1 MDGTAAELS
10 RIYGGMY
17 TRDEIKTFFEGK
29 PATPAEAEEC
39 RQDAIDFEALYQRR
53 GATILRLRRQITDLQ
68 IHVSTLLDERNILA
82 RKCAELAHQNAD
94 LISPPK
100 AGTPRATIFQAI
112 ATMQR
117 GGVR

>member
-1 MDGTAAELS
+1 MLNDTDASAIAAEL
-10 RIYGGMY
+10 
-17 TRDEIKTFFEGK
+17 DEV
-29 PATPAEAEEC
+29 
-39 RQDAIDFEALYQRR
+39 RQDAIDFEALYHSR

-68 IHVSTLLDERNILA
+68 VHVSNLLDERNILA

-94 LISPPK
+94 LISLPR

>member
-29 PATPAEAEEC
+29 PAKVAAAT
-39 RQDAIDFEALYQRR
+39 DYEALWRRR
-53 GATILRLRRQITDLQ
+53 GERMRAILNELVNTRHERDMLAARCAEQAHKIAELMAPPANDLPKATILD
-68 IHVSTLLDERNILA
+68 
-82 RKCAELAHQNAD
+82 
-94 LISPPK
+94 
-100 AGTPRATIFQAI
+100 AI
-112 ATMQR
+112 RTMQR

>member
-1 MDGTAAELS
+1 MLNTDVSAIA
-10 RIYGGMY
+10 
-17 TRDEIKTFFEGK
+17 
-29 PATPAEAEEC
+29 AEAEEC

-68 IHVSTLLDERNILA
+68 LHVSTLLDERNILA

-100 AGTPRATIFQAI
+100 PGTPRATIFQAI